1 MKYWWVNQNQTYEH
15 EVGGGYLWSPKTKS
29 NGHRNPFYD
38 FMTEASAGDVVFS
51 FSNTLIKAIGVVTG
65 ACVTSPKPAEFGEAG
80 TNWSEEGWYLP
91 VKFTELKRPMRPKD
105 HIDALRPTLPS
116 KYSPL
121 RPTGD
126 GIQSVYL
133 APVPAEMSEILL
145 RLLDGQVQPIA
156 STWTPE
162 ETTVDDIQSLLQ
174 DRTVAETVRHQL
186 VKARVGQGLFRSN
199 VLRHESACRITG
211 VNDPD
216 LLIASHI
223 KPWKVSDNEER
234 LAGANGLMLAP
245 HIDRLF
251 DKGYISFANDGSL
264 LVSQK
269 LSESVLRA
277 WSITVP
283 VITKPLSPAQQVFM
297 QYHREYVFSG

>member
-1 MKYWWVNQNQTYEH
+1 MKYWWVNQNQTYQH
-15 EVGGGYLWSPKTKS
+15 EVGGGYLWSPKVKS

-38 FMTEASAGDVVFS
+38 FMREASAGDLVFS
-51 FSNTLIKAIGVVTG
+51 FCDTFIKAVGVVTG
-65 ACVTSPKPAEFGEAG
+65 QCVTSPKPVEFAG
-80 TNWSEEGWYLP
+80 AGIQWSEEGWYLP
-91 VKFTELKRPMRPKD
+91 VKFTELARPIRPKD
-105 HIDALRPTLPS
+105 NIDAFRHTLPA

-121 RPTGD
+121 RSTGD

-133 APVPAEMSEILL
+133 APVPDEMAYILSA
-145 RLLDGQVQPIA
+145 LLGDQVQAIA
-156 STWTPE
+156 SARTPFD
-162 ETTVDDIQSLLQ
+162 TTADDIQDLLQ
-174 DRTVAETVRHQL
+174 DRTVAETVRQQL

-199 VLRHESACRITG
+199 VLRYENACRVTG

-245 HIDRLF
+245 HVDRLF

-264 LVSQK
+264 LVSKK
-269 LSESVLRA
+269 LSESVLKA

-283 VITKPLSPAQQVFM
+283 VITKRLSPAQQVFM
-297 QYHREYVFSG
+297 QYHRDHVFSG